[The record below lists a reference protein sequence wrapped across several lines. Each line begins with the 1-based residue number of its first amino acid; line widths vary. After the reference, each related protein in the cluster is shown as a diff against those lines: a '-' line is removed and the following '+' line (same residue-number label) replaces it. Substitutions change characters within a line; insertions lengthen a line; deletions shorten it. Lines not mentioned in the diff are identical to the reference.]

1 MAARVNAIDTKI
13 PSINELVTI
22 TQYDSNKQGLEKNI
36 DFDKKKKY
44 PTLADYSRRLITTQ
58 KITEIE
64 NKTTSVTG
72 LVTSAAFNTKVTEI
86 EIKYLML
93 LICLTKLL

>member
-1 MAARVNAIDTKI
+1 MIQTGRVLRRILILT
-13 PSINELVTI
+13 
-22 TQYDSNKQGLEKNI
+22 G
-36 DFDKKKKY
+36 KKY
-44 PTLADYSRRLITTQ
+44 PTLADYSRRLITRQ
-58 KITEIE
+58 KTTEIE

-72 LVTSAAFNTKVTEI
+72 LVTSAAFNTKATKI